1 MQHKRRQAQASAWF
15 VASRDGAKCAG
26 LRYSSTLRK
35 GTLMKR
41 VAMAGVASVA
51 LTLFTTVAGGQAIGS
66 GGGSMSNIR
75 GASIGASFTGAS
87 VSTSEGGTTTTE
99 SGTGFQIEGLYG
111 LNRRVAIG
119 LDYARAN
126 IEALEGFGQ
135 YTLSHIGG
143 IGRLFFR
150 DDDKR
155 ARPYLEGAIL
165 RREIGVGFTDGFD
178 EATVKTSSIG
188 GGLGGGVQIFASPKF
203 AFDISGQYAFGSF
216 GDWEANGQSIPFV
229 DISATSFTL
238 RLGGRFYIR

>member
-1 MQHKRRQAQASAWF
+1 
-15 VASRDGAKCAG
+15 
-26 LRYSSTLRK
+26 
-35 GTLMKR
+35 MKR
-41 VAMAGVASVA
+41 IVMAGAVSSA
-51 LTLFTTVAGGQAIGS
+51 LVLFTGVAGGQAIGS
-66 GGGSMSNIR
+66 AGGSMSSMR

-99 SGTGFQIEGLYG
+99 SGAGFQVEGLYG
-111 LNRRVAIG
+111 LNRRIAIG

-126 IEALEGFGQ
+126 IDAAEGFGQ

-165 RREIGVGFTDGFD
+165 RREIGVDITDGFD
-178 EATVKTSSIG
+178 AATVKASSLG
-188 GGLGGGVQIFASPKF
+188 GGLGGGVQIFATPKF

-216 GDWEANGQSIPFV
+216 SDWEANGQSIPLGDV
-229 DISATSFTL
+229 SATSFTL